1 MSSQSRVTP
10 DRTVL
15 AGLLLTAAVFLQDL
29 RYDFVIDD
37 VQLVLLNQNALSWHN
52 LKIIFTKDIFF
63 VEGPRVPDVM
73 AALHYRPIFTLWM
86 MINQTL
92 FGSVIPWWHLTS
104 LLLHV
109 GVVFLVYRL
118 GTKLLNDNWAA
129 ALAALIFAFHP
140 IHVESVSYVS
150 ASTDLLVTFF
160 LIISFLYYAR
170 FREDNASPRYLAI
183 AIFTAAL
190 AMLSKETAAM
200 YPWLLIAY
208 EALRELPSGSTVR
221 RWKQVAWTLPFFAV
235 VGIYSL
241 ARLLLLGR
249 TVGTAPGSVRLEAF
263 RDSPL
268 VFLAYLRNMLWSVR
282 LSFFYPTEWASQW
295 TVFKGVE
302 IGLVLLAASLIW
314 NHYSGRPLVRMQIL
328 WMAILFVPPIVA
340 TSTFLKEDWVH
351 DRHMYLVSVPFCLLA
366 AALLTDAKIP
376 RNASSAAGA
385 AIVAMLLV
393 ETALQVPRFTDGITL
408 FESSLK
414 VAPSNAI
421 AHRDYAFALNSYG
434 RYDESFREYRIA
446 AEMRPHDAAAY
457 GSFGEALAEV
467 GRDDDAAAEY
477 EKALQ
482 LSPKPTPYRAFLLYR
497 IAAIKV
503 KYSHPVE
510 GEAYLREAI
519 QIAPDTPSYHAILA
533 EALRQQGR
541 TQEAGEQMLLEASV
555 DKNVSRTPSATQ
567 K

>member
-1 MSSQSRVTP
+1 MPSQSRVTP

-15 AGLLLTAAVFLQDL
+15 VGLLLTAAIYLQDL

-37 VQLVLLNQNALSWHN
+37 VQLDLLNQTGLSWHN
-52 LKIIFTKDIFF
+52 LKMIFTKDIFF

-92 FGSVIPWWHLTS
+92 FSSVIPWWHLTS
-104 LLLHV
+104 LLLHLC
-109 GVVFLVYRL
+109 VVFLVYKL
-118 GTKLLNDNWAA
+118 GVKLLKDSWAA
-129 ALAALIFAFHP
+129 ALAALLFAFHP

-150 ASTDLLVTFF
+150 ASTDLLVTLF
-160 LIISFLYYAR
+160 LIVSFLCYSR
-170 FREDNASPRYLAI
+170 FREENASPGYLAI
-183 AIFTAAL
+183 AVLAAAL

-200 YPWLLIAY
+200 YPWLLVVY
-208 EALRELPSGSTVR
+208 EALRETPAGTTR
-221 RWKQVAWTLPFFAV
+221 RWKQLAWTLPFFAV

-249 TVGTAPGSVRLEAF
+249 TVGTAPGSVRVDAF
-263 RDSPL
+263 LDSPL

-295 TVFKGVE
+295 TLLKGFE
-302 IGLVLLAASLIW
+302 IGLVLLAAILIW
-314 NHYSGRPLVRMQIL
+314 NHFSERPLVRMQL
-328 WMAILFVPPIVA
+328 PWAAILFIPPIVA

-351 DRHMYLVSVPFCLLA
+351 DRHMYLVSVPLCLLA
-366 AALLTDAKIP
+366 AALLADQKIP
-376 RNASSAAGA
+376 RNVSIAAGS
-385 AIVAMLLV
+385 AILAVLLV
-393 ETALQVPRFTDGITL
+393 ETAVQVPRFTDGITL
-408 FESSLK
+408 FESALK

-446 AEMRPHDAAAY
+446 AEMRPRDAAAH

-467 GRDDDAAAEY
+467 GRDEDAAAEY
-477 EKALQ
+477 EKALR

-519 QIAPDTPSYHAILA
+519 QIAPDAPSYRAILA

-541 TQEAGEQMLLEASV
+541 AQEASEQMLLEASEQ
-555 DKNVSRTPSATQ
+555 KNVPRAPAAAQ